1 MSEPRFGYTCSSQ
14 RSAILR
20 QYTNKTSFKMAIFA
34 DKSLTFLRVYAFTF
48 MMIAYGLFIVV
59 GAVVLM
65 ILEQPEENLLVKEVR
80 ELKARFLADNQC
92 VEESSLDQLLMNVLS
107 ASKRGVATL
116 DGDECNFDFTSS
128 LFFVITFLT
137 TTGYGTTVPLSDE
150 GRVFCVV
157 YCLVGIPFTLLLL
170 SSLTHAL
177 LPWVTHTPI
186 HNLQV
191 FWGLSRNHA
200 ALLHC
205 SVLAFCTATL
215 FFLLPAGAL
224 CLLEN
229 DWNYLESL
237 YFCFISLSTTGLVDY
252 LPGRTQS
259 RAARQGLE
267 FATSCYLMLGLTV
280 LLVVME
286 SFWELQQVQG
296 ILRFFAGPR
305 QGELKGVGLDELVL
319 SGDMAGAEEEPHYSL
334 PISTISPAF
343 SDSPAT
349 PTIELPPIFGL
360 TPIASSK
367 ENVPS
372 SLRPSPTPDMCQS
385 TSTR

>member
-1 MSEPRFGYTCSSQ
+1 
-14 RSAILR
+14 
-20 QYTNKTSFKMAIFA
+20 MAIFA
-34 DKSLTFLRVYAFTF
+34 DKSLTFLRAHAFTF
-48 MMIAYGLFIVV
+48 MMMAYGLLIII

-65 ILEQPEENLLVKEVR
+65 ILEQPEENLLVTEIR
-80 ELKARFLADNQC
+80 ELKARFLAENPC
-92 VEESSLDQLLMNVLS
+92 VEENSLDSLLMNVLS
-107 ASKRGVATL
+107 ASKRGVAVL
-116 DGDECNFDFTSS
+116 KSDSDECNFDFTSS

-150 GRVFCVV
+150 GRLFCVV
-157 YCLVGIPFTLLLL
+157 YCIVGIPFTMLLL

-177 LPWVTHTPI
+177 LPRVTHTPI
-186 HNLQV
+186 QNLQV

-215 FFLLPAGAL
+215 FFLIPAGAL
-224 CLLEN
+224 CLLESN
-229 DWNYLESL
+229 WSYLESL

-259 RAARQGLE
+259 LAARQGLE
-267 FATSCYLMLGLTV
+267 FATSCYLMLGLIV
-280 LLVVME
+280 LLVVLE

-305 QGELKGVGLDELVL
+305 HGELKGVGLDELVL
-319 SGDMAGAEEEPHYSL
+319 SGDMTGPEEEPHYTL

-349 PTIELPPIFGL
+349 PTIELPPIFDL
-360 TPIASSK
+360 PPMATSK
-367 ENVPS
+367 ENVPP
-372 SLRPSPTPDMCQS
+372 SLRPNSTPDLCQS
-385 TSTR
+385 PSTT

>member
-1 MSEPRFGYTCSSQ
+1 MFSYFSR
-14 RSAILR
+14 
-20 QYTNKTSFKMAIFA
+20 
-34 DKSLTFLRVYAFTF
+34 TFLRVHAFTF
-48 MMIAYGLFIVV
+48 MMIVYGLFIAI
-59 GAVVLM
+59 GATVLM

-80 ELKARFLADNQC
+80 ELKALFLADNPC
-92 VEESSLDQLLMNVLS
+92 VEESSLDLLLINVLS

-116 DGDECNFDFTSS
+116 ESASDECNFDFTSS
-128 LFFVITFLT
+128 LFFVVTFLT

-150 GRVFCVV
+150 GRLFCVV

-200 ALLHC
+200 GLLHC
-205 SVLAFCTATL
+205 SLLAFCTATL

-259 RAARQGLE
+259 RAARQWLE
-267 FATSCYLMLGLTV
+267 FATSCYLMVGLIV

-286 SFWELQQVQG
+286 SCWELQQVQA
-296 ILRFFAGPR
+296 IMRFFAGPR

-319 SGDMAGAEEEPHYSL
+319 SGDMTGAEEEPHYTL

-343 SDSPAT
+343 TDSPAT
-349 PTIELPPIFGL
+349 PTIELPPVFDL
-360 TPIASSK
+360 TPIAATK
-367 ENVPS
+367 ENIPP
-372 SLRPSPTPDMCQS
+372 SLRPDLCQS
-385 TSTR
+385 TSTS

>member
-1 MSEPRFGYTCSSQ
+1 
-14 RSAILR
+14 
-20 QYTNKTSFKMAIFA
+20 FA
-34 DKSLTFLRVYAFTF
+34 
-48 MMIAYGLFIVV
+48 
-59 GAVVLM
+59 
-65 ILEQPEENLLVKEVR
+65 
-80 ELKARFLADNQC
+80 
-92 VEESSLDQLLMNVLS
+92 
-107 ASKRGVATL
+107 
-116 DGDECNFDFTSS
+116 
-128 LFFVITFLT
+128 
-137 TTGYGTTVPLSDE
+137 GYGSTVPLSDE

-229 DWNYLESL
+229 DWSYLESL

-267 FATSCYLMLGLTV
+267 FYLPQYFFLTRLFSGYLMLGLIV

-286 SFWELQQVQG
+286 SFWELQQVQA

-319 SGDMAGAEEEPHYSL
+319 SGDMAGYSL
-334 PISTISPAF
+334 A
-343 SDSPAT
+343 
-349 PTIELPPIFGL
+349 
-360 TPIASSK
+360 
-367 ENVPS
+367 
-372 SLRPSPTPDMCQS
+372 C
-385 TSTR
+385 

>member
-1 MSEPRFGYTCSSQ
+1 M
-14 RSAILR
+14 
-20 QYTNKTSFKMAIFA
+20 
-34 DKSLTFLRVYAFTF
+34 
-48 MMIAYGLFIVV
+48 
-59 GAVVLM
+59 VLNSPC
-65 ILEQPEENLLVKEVR
+65 QSP
-80 ELKARFLADNQC
+80 DNPC
-92 VEESSLDQLLMNVLS
+92 VDESSLDRLLINELS

-116 DGDECNFDFTSS
+116 ESASNECNFDFTSS

-229 DWNYLESL
+229 DWSYLESL

-259 RAARQGLE
+259 RAARQWLE
-267 FATSCYLMLGLTV
+267 FATSCYLMVGLIV

-286 SFWELQQVQG
+286 SCWELPQVQA
-296 ILRFFAGPR
+296 ILRFFAGPW
-305 QGELKGVGLDELVL
+305 QGELRGVGLDELVL
-319 SGDMAGAEEEPHYSL
+319 GGDMTGAEEEPHYTL

-343 SDSPAT
+343 TDSPAT
-349 PTIELPPIFGL
+349 PTTELPPVFGL
-360 TPIASSK
+360 TPIAATK
-367 ENVPS
+367 ENIPP
-372 SLRPSPTPDMCQS
+372 SLRPDLTTS
-385 TSTR
+385 TS

>member
-1 MSEPRFGYTCSSQ
+1 M
-14 RSAILR
+14 
-20 QYTNKTSFKMAIFA
+20 MAIFA
-34 DKSLTFLRVYAFTF
+34 DKALAFLRVHAFTC
-48 MMIAYGLFIVV
+48 MMIAYGLFIVI

-65 ILEQPEENLLVKEVR
+65 KLEQPEVNLLVKEVR
-80 ELKARFLADNQC
+80 ELKARFLADNPC
-92 VEESSLDQLLMNVLS
+92 VEESSLDRLLMNVLS
-107 ASKRGVATL
+107 AGKRGVAAL
-116 DGDECNFDFTSS
+116 ESASDKCNFDFTSS

-157 YCLVGIPFTLLLL
+157 YCLVGIPFTMLLL

-229 DWNYLESL
+229 DWSYLESL
-237 YFCFISLSTTGLVDY
+237 YFCFISLSTTGLVDF

-267 FATSCYLMLGLTV
+267 FATSCYLMLGLIV
-280 LLVVME
+280 LLVVVE
-286 SFWELQQVQG
+286 SLWELQQVQA
-296 ILRFFAGPR
+296 IQRFFTGPR

-319 SGDMAGAEEEPHYSL
+319 SGDMAGAEEEPHYTL
-334 PISTISPAF
+334 PISTISPALL
-343 SDSPAT
+343 DSPAT

-360 TPIASSK
+360 PPK
-367 ENVPS
+367 ENVPP
-372 SLRPSPTPDMCQS
+372 SLRPNPTPDLCQS
-385 TSTR
+385 TSTT

>member
-1 MSEPRFGYTCSSQ
+1 
-14 RSAILR
+14 
-20 QYTNKTSFKMAIFA
+20 MAIFA
-34 DKSLTFLRVYAFTF
+34 DKARTFLRAHAFIF
-48 MMIAYGLFIVV
+48 MMMAYGLFIII

-80 ELKARFLADNQC
+80 ELKARFLAENPC
-92 VEESSLDQLLMNVLS
+92 VEESSLDSLLMNVLS
-107 ASKRGVATL
+107 ASRRGVAAL
-116 DGDECNFDFTSS
+116 KSHSVECNFDFTSS
-128 LFFVITFLT
+128 LFFVVTFLT

-170 SSLTHAL
+170 SGLTHAL

-186 HNLQV
+186 QNLQV

-237 YFCFISLSTTGLVDY
+237 YFCFISLSTTGLGDY

-267 FATSCYLMLGLTV
+267 FATSCYLMLGLIV
-280 LLVVME
+280 LLVVLE
-286 SFWELQQVQG
+286 SFWELQQVQA
-296 ILRFFAGPR
+296 ILHFFAGPPW
-305 QGELKGVGLDELVL
+305 QGELKGMSLDELVL
-319 SGDMAGAEEEPHYSL
+319 SGDMAGPEEEPHYTL
-334 PISTISPAF
+334 PISTISPTF

-349 PTIELPPIFGL
+349 PTIELPPIFDMPPM
-360 TPIASSK
+360 TSK
-367 ENVPS
+367 ENVPP
-372 SLRPSPTPDMCQS
+372 SLRQNSTPDVCPS
-385 TSTR
+385 TSTT